1 LNRSTDRILTTHVGS
16 LVRTPQILRGVK
28 AHVMR
33 EPYDDAQFARD
44 VLSGIHEVVRKQAE
58 IGIDIPSDGEYG
70 RQGFRGYI
78 NERLGGLVP
87 RDPRPDEVP
96 FGALGFPEREQ
107 FPAFYEQY
115 FSHYRYLWMPPEVDI
130 SNVPNLPGNHQHY
143 RLTGPITYTGQA
155 AIKHDIE
162 TLKTAM
168 ADHNFVDAF
177 IPSDVPS
184 GRSGD
189 ENIRDFYP
197 SERAYL
203 YAVADALH
211 DEYKA
216 ITDSGLLLQIDLA
229 SLNPR
234 RRWTL
239 TETGE
244 GLPDEDAGQQAVEQG
259 VEILNHALQGIPED
273 RVRYHHCW
281 GSMNTP
287 HVTDPPLR
295 EIAPTMLKIKAQAY
309 VIEAANPRHAHEWM
323 VWRDIKLPDGKILVP
338 GLISHQTNV
347 VEHPELIAWRIKNF
361 ASVVGKENVIAG
373 VDCGFSQ
380 YWDSIRVH
388 PSVQWAKLKALVDGA
403 ALASAELWGSSARVR
418 DAALVAP

>member
-16 LVRTPQILRGVK
+16 LARTPQILRGVK
-28 AHVMR
+28 ARVMH
-33 EPYDDAQFARD
+33 EPYDDEQFASDIRT
-44 VLSGIHEVVRKQAE
+44 GIHDVVRKQAE

-78 NERLGGLVP
+78 NERLSGLVP
-87 RDPRPDEVP
+87 RAPRPGEVP
-96 FGALGFPEREQ
+96 FGTLGFPEREL
-107 FPAFYEQY
+107 FPGFHEQY

-130 SNVPNLPGNHQHY
+130 SNVPNVPGNYQNY
-143 RLTGPITYTGQA
+143 RLIGPVTYTGYA
-155 AIKHDIE
+155 AVKRDIE
-162 TLKTAM
+162 MLKASM
-168 ADHNFVDAF
+168 AGHKFVDAF

-184 GRSGD
+184 GRTGD

-197 SERAYL
+197 SESAYL

-211 DEYKA
+211 EEYKA

-239 TETGE
+239 TENAV
-244 GLPDEDAGQQAVEQG
+244 PDDEVGQKAVEQG
-259 VEILNHALQGIPED
+259 VEILNHALEGIPED

-309 VIEAANPRHAHEWM
+309 VVEAANPRHEHEWM
-323 VWRDIKLPDGKILVP
+323 VWRDIKLPDGKILIP

-347 VEHPELIAWRIKNF
+347 VEHPELVAWRIKNF
-361 ASVVGKENVIAG
+361 ASVVGKENVIGG

-403 ALASAELWGSSARVR
+403 ALASTELFRT
-418 DAALVAP
+418 